1 MTNYKITTS
10 KPKIVIHCEW
20 KEMTN
25 DIVITNEIYM
35 GEFEEISNGFTLTL
49 EVISGYEDRY
59 VNNSLYTYSTDG
71 GETWNTISSA
81 KVVLEQVEKIRIKN
95 GSDSYAFRLYSSD
108 GNLIL
113 EGAYEGPATEDYFLT
128 SDLTLIVSH

>member
-59 VNNSLYTYSTDG
+59 VNNSLYTYSIDG

-95 GSDSYAFRLYSSD
+95 GSNSYAFRLCSSD